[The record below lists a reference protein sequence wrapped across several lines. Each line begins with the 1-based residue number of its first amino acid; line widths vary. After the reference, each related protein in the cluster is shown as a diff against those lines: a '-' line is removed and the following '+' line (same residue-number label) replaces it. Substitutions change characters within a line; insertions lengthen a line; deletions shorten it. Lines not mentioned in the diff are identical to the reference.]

1 MNLLYSN
8 VIGANYVKEKFVC
21 QHLDLNK
28 TDRGHFQCFI
38 DVKDERQTLK
48 RQSKPPHAIK

>member
-8 VIGANYVKEKFVC
+8 VIGAKYVKEKFANILTLTKQTV
-21 QHLDLNK
+21 DI
-28 TDRGHFQCFI
+28 FSASV